1 MDTITNLTGHGIKR
15 DMTDQKGDLLKN
27 SKEFTSPPIKVEKLY

>member
-15 DMTDQKGDLLKN
+15 DMTDQKEDLLKN
-27 SKEFTSPPIKVEKLY
+27 SKEFTSPPITVEKLY